1 LEFVS
6 RSYFQQ
12 TLLILADCDS
22 YCNYWIK
29 NPNAGSQLFY
39 VFSSQGCDEQP
50 NLAAFLIASNARG
63 PILEIGF
70 FHVGHT
76 RVMSN
81 ESIEENKKQK
91 QKIVVRAVHCNI
103 KIKQIMAEIEKTSL
117 IYFIITLLQ
126 TYVDRYW
133 QYVRLLIIFFN
144 LTRKKI
150 LLLYTCFWFLLANIC
165 TYIYKCICL
174 I

>member
-1 LEFVS
+1 VGQKSHGSSS
-6 RSYFQQ
+6 RSLSPGRSRF
-12 TLLILADCDS
+12 LF
-22 YCNYWIK
+22 K